1 MSCFLQVDTFLKVC
15 CVWLPKSLC
24 PIKLLWPGILK
35 VNWKCHLRVK
45 HAPKWKWHHKCAK
58 YFFERTKYYSARI
71 DVNSTVCKGKD
82 RKNVITSQTKPGKQ
96 LMNGKVQNGTTS
108 EERIFNPNLHLSK
121 AFAQQVLKGKRL
133 KMKDWLGCF
142 FLKNNNKCTV
152 RKYSIFFSYSIFWL
166 IWHSS

>member
-1 MSCFLQVDTFLKVC
+1 M
-15 CVWLPKSLC
+15 
-24 PIKLLWPGILK
+24 
-35 VNWKCHLRVK
+35 K

-96 LMNGKVQNGTTS
+96 LMNEKVQNGTTS

-121 AFAQQVLKGKRL
+121 ALAQQVLKGKLFQSPVKL
-133 KMKDWLGCF
+133 KVYF
-142 FLKNNNKCTV
+142 
-152 RKYSIFFSYSIFWL
+152 
-166 IWHSS
+166 

>member
-1 MSCFLQVDTFLKVC
+1 MNWDYLTATNIMKDFLTENGFSQRIDKATHEEGGLLDQVYVR
-15 CVWLPKSLC
+15 
-24 PIKLLWPGILK
+24 IKESSQIT
-35 VNWKCHLRVK
+35 VNV
-45 HAPKWKWHHKCAK
+45 AQ
-58 YFFERTKYYSARI
+58 RTKYYSARI

-133 KMKDWLGCF
+133 KMKD
-142 FLKNNNKCTV
+142 
-152 RKYSIFFSYSIFWL
+152 
-166 IWHSS
+166 